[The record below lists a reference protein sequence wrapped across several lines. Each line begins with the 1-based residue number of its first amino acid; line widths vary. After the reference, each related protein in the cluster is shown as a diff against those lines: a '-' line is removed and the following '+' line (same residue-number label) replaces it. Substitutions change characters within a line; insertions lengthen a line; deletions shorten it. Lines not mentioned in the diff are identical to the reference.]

1 MMIFCGWLVEGVKL
15 IFVDT
20 HVRRIAGRIQFPFY
34 HNADLNDAE
43 LTEVIRRFSENYN
56 LTARQRQIDM
66 ALREIGFVCSTNK
79 CLHGMNGNR
88 YIFFTVFARM
98 KKSNRLKRSNVRY
111 GFSPCYP
118 SVLFTIISQC
128 APF

>member
-1 MMIFCGWLVEGVKL
+1 MGKIFNERDLDYTKL
-15 IFVDT
+15 IFVDA

-43 LTEVIRRFSENYN
+43 LIEVIRRFSEDYN

-66 ALREIGFVCSTNK
+66 TLREMGFICSANE
-79 CLHGMNGNR
+79 CLHGMDGNR

-98 KKSNRLKRSNVRY
+98 KKKQQIK
-111 GFSPCYP
+111 
-118 SVLFTIISQC
+118 TE
-128 APF
+128 